1 MPLFRSGTTTWSSLT
16 SSWAASTGPWYA
28 PLGDA
33 SGNVSHT
40 TAAVDIEETAWVWP
54 QSSVIAD
61 GIGNAGITISY
72 QSSTD
77 NVSFTNQS
85 VTSFEGRYFKTV
97 IEADA
102 DVVYSVYSEF
112 NQDIKTR
119 TYQDLDTTT
128 LTGSTAQ
135 RSIDLSQDFSAVFG
149 LVVNSGASESEIL
162 IVDVANTAPA
172 NVAFTLRDVDT
183 YGKVAVDG
191 TVNITVT
198 GYPAVALDSTEGV
211 VERSDR

>member
-16 SSWAASTGPWYA
+16 SSWAASTGPWYD
-28 PLGDA
+28 PLSDGT
-33 SGNVSHT
+33 GNVTHT
-40 TAAVDIEETAWVWP
+40 TAAVDIGEIAWVWP
-54 QSSVIAD
+54 QTTVIAT
-61 GIGNAGITISY
+61 GIGNAGIGVSY

-77 NVSFTNQS
+77 NISYTNHG

-97 IEADA
+97 IDADA
-102 DVVYSVYSEF
+102 DQVDSVYSEF

-128 LTGSTAQ
+128 LSGNTSQ
-135 RSIDLSQDFSAVFG
+135 RSLDVSQDFSVIFG
-149 LVVNSGASESEIL
+149 LVVNSAAGDADLL

-172 NVAFTLRDVDT
+172 NVAFALRDVDT

-191 TVNITVT
+191 TVNITIT
-198 GYPAVALDSTEGV
+198 GYPAVSLDTATGV

>member
-1 MPLFRSGTTTWSSLT
+1 VWPETVVI
-16 SSWAASTGPWYA
+16 
-28 PLGDA
+28 A
-33 SGNVSHT
+33 SGV
-40 TAAVDIEETAWVWP
+40 
-54 QSSVIAD
+54 
-61 GIGNAGITISY
+61 GNAGITISY
-72 QSSTD
+72 ETSTD
-77 NVSFTNQS
+77 NSSFTSQS
-85 VTSFEGRYFKTV
+85 VGSFEGRYFKTV

-102 DVVYSVYSEF
+102 DQLDSVFSQF

-128 LTGSTAQ
+128 LTGNTAQ
-135 RSIDLSQDFSAVFG
+135 RSLDVSQDFSVIFG
-149 LVVNSGASESEIL
+149 LVVNSAAGDANLL

-172 NVAFTLRDVDT
+172 NVSFALRDVDT

-198 GYPAVALDSTEGV
+198 GYPAVSLDTATGV